1 MALDYGRRRIGV
13 AISDPTR
20 TIATPGGVIERP
32 HNAKLKK
39 VPRRLLEMVRE
50 SDTSTILVGIPFS
63 MDGLAGPMAK
73 EVRAFAA
80 VVKKATGIPTV
91 EWDERLTTAQ
101 AEREIQ
107 AMGLS
112 RGKRREKGRTDEMA
126 AMLMLSSYL
135 RLKNLQQPGKE
146 AADEDEALMDTP

>member
-1 MALDYGRRRIGV
+1 MALDYGRRRIGI

-32 HNAKLKK
+32 RTAKPKN

-50 SDTSTILVGIPFS
+50 SDPSTILVGIPFS
-63 MDGLAGPMAK
+63 MDGLAGPMAE
-73 EVRAFAA
+73 EVRIFAEA
-80 VVKKATGIPTV
+80 VKNATGISIV

-107 AMGLS
+107 TMGLS

-126 AMLMLSSYL
+126 AMLMLSAYL
-135 RLKNLQQPGKE
+135 RLKDLQQASKE
-146 AADEDEALMDTP
+146 AADEDVALMDTP

>member
-32 HNAKLKK
+32 HNAKPKK

-80 VVKKATGIPTV
+80 AVKKATGIPTV

-126 AMLMLSSYL
+126 AMLMLSAYL
-135 RLKNLQQPGKE
+135 RLRNLEQPGKE
-146 AADEDEALMDTP
+146 AADEDVALMDTP